1 MKLNNRFIFGILSLV
16 LAAVIAFV
24 ALPTI
29 ARQTNGKTEIVRITQ
44 PVLKGE
50 KITSD
55 NAEVVEVGGY
65 NLPSNV
71 AHSMEDVEGLYV
83 TADLAAGDYI
93 LTSKVSTVPVSSDVA
108 LNDIPSGKVA
118 ISLTVKTLASG
129 LSDKLQPGD
138 IIRIYHFL
146 ETAEEVPELR
156 FVKVLSVT
164 DSDGINVDNT
174 KEPTEDEEPQ
184 QSATITVLA
193 SPEQARII
201 TEMENDGVA
210 HVALISRNNDQLAE
224 ELLAEQDK
232 TLQEIYFPET
242 LVEENAESQDGG
254 ETAEGAADGESTGES
269 GHRGYGRRY
278 GNNSCG
284 QHPGRRRIKMGGEQI
299 HRPFPH
305 CWLER

>member
-83 TADLAAGDYI
+83 TAELATGDYI

-254 ETAEGAADGESTGES
+254 ETAEGAADGESTGETGS
-269 GHRGYGRRY
+269 DGAE
-278 GNNSCG
+278 
-284 QHPGRRRIKMGGEQI
+284 GGTETTPADSI
-299 HRPFPH
+299 P
-305 CWLER
+305 EDGE

>member
-50 KITSD
+50 QLTGE
-55 NAEVVEVGGY
+55 NTEVVEVGGY

-71 AHSMEDVEGLYV
+71 AHTLSDVEGLYV
-83 TADLAAGDYI
+83 TADLAEGDYI

-193 SPEQARII
+193 RRNVQRKARRSPIRKSLRRNCKEVLICHITITTKII
-201 TEMENDGVA
+201 PLPPLSPILG
-210 HVALISRNNDQLAE
+210 
-224 ELLAEQDK
+224 
-232 TLQEIYFPET
+232 
-242 LVEENAESQDGG
+242 
-254 ETAEGAADGESTGES
+254 STMRASLWAS
-269 GHRGYGRRY
+269 G
-278 GNNSCG
+278 
-284 QHPGRRRIKMGGEQI
+284 
-299 HRPFPH
+299 
-305 CWLER
+305 

>member
-93 LTSKVSTVPVSSDVA
+93 LTSKVSTIPVSSDVA

-164 DSDGINVDNT
+164 DADGINVDNT

-242 LVEENAESQDGG
+242 LVEETTEGQDGG
-254 ETAEGAADGESTGES
+254 ETAEGAADGEATGES
-269 GHRGYGRRY
+269 DAEDTESGAETAPADD
-278 GNNSCG
+278 G
-284 QHPGRRRIKMGGEQI
+284 QDAA
-299 HRPFPH
+299 
-305 CWLER
+305 

>member
-50 KITSD
+50 TITSD

-71 AHSMEDVEGLYV
+71 AHSMDDVEGLYV
-83 TADLAAGDYI
+83 TADLAEGDYI

-254 ETAEGAADGESTGES
+254 EAAEGAADSESTGEA
-269 GHRGYGRRY
+269 GTENTEGGVETT
-278 GNNSCG
+278 
-284 QHPGRRRIKMGGEQI
+284 PADRIPEDGE
-299 HRPFPH
+299 
-305 CWLER
+305 

>member
-1 MKLNNRFIFGILSLV
+1 MKLNNRFIFGILSLL

-254 ETAEGAADGESTGES
+254 EAAEGAADGESTGEAGS
-269 GHRGYGRRY
+269 DGAE
-278 GNNSCG
+278 
-284 QHPGRRRIKMGGEQI
+284 GGTETTPADSI
-299 HRPFPH
+299 P
-305 CWLER
+305 EDGE

>member
-129 LSDKLQPGD
+129 LSDKLQPND

-242 LVEENAESQDGG
+242 LVEENTEGQDGG
-254 ETAEGAADGESTGES
+254 EAAEGTTDGGSTGEAGTENTEGGS
-269 GHRGYGRRY
+269 ETAPADD
-278 GNNSCG
+278 G
-284 QHPGRRRIKMGGEQI
+284 QDAA
-299 HRPFPH
+299 
-305 CWLER
+305 

>member
-83 TADLAAGDYI
+83 TAELAAGDYI

-254 ETAEGAADGESTGES
+254 EAAEGAADGESTGEAGS
-269 GHRGYGRRY
+269 DGAE
-278 GNNSCG
+278 
-284 QHPGRRRIKMGGEQI
+284 GGAETTPADSI
-299 HRPFPH
+299 P
-305 CWLER
+305 EDGE

>member
-83 TADLAAGDYI
+83 TAELATGDYI

-254 ETAEGAADGESTGES
+254 EAAEGAADGESTGETGS
-269 GHRGYGRRY
+269 DGAE
-278 GNNSCG
+278 
-284 QHPGRRRIKMGGEQI
+284 GGTETTPADSI
-299 HRPFPH
+299 P
-305 CWLER
+305 EDGE

>member
-129 LSDKLQPGD
+129 LSDKLQPND

-224 ELLAEQDK
+224 ELLAEQDR

-242 LVEENAESQDGG
+242 LVEENTEGQDGG
-254 ETAEGAADGESTGES
+254 EAAEGAADGESTGEA
-269 GHRGYGRRY
+269 GTENTEGAAETAPADD
-278 GNNSCG
+278 G
-284 QHPGRRRIKMGGEQI
+284 QDAA
-299 HRPFPH
+299 
-305 CWLER
+305 

>member
-50 KITSD
+50 TITSD

-71 AHSMEDVEGLYV
+71 AHSMDDVEGLYV
-83 TADLAAGDYI
+83 TADLAEGDYI

-174 KEPTEDEEPQ
+174 KETTEDEEPQ

-254 ETAEGAADGESTGES
+254 ETAEGAADSESTGETGS
-269 GHRGYGRRY
+269 DGAE
-278 GNNSCG
+278 
-284 QHPGRRRIKMGGEQI
+284 GGTETTPADSI
-299 HRPFPH
+299 P
-305 CWLER
+305 EDGE

>member
-118 ISLTVKTLASG
+118 ISLSVKTLASG
-129 LSDKLQPGD
+129 LSDKLQPND

-164 DSDGINVDNT
+164 DADGINVDNT

-254 ETAEGAADGESTGES
+254 ETAEGAADSESTGEA
-269 GHRGYGRRY
+269 GTE
-278 GNNSCG
+278 NTE
-284 QHPGRRRIKMGGEQI
+284 GGVETTPADSI
-299 HRPFPH
+299 P
-305 CWLER
+305 EDGE

>member
-50 KITSD
+50 TITSD

-83 TADLAAGDYI
+83 TAELAAGDYI

-254 ETAEGAADGESTGES
+254 EAAEGAADGESTGETGS
-269 GHRGYGRRY
+269 DGAE
-278 GNNSCG
+278 
-284 QHPGRRRIKMGGEQI
+284 GGTETTPADSI
-299 HRPFPH
+299 P
-305 CWLER
+305 EDGE

>member
-71 AHSMEDVEGLYV
+71 AHSVEDVEGLYV

-254 ETAEGAADGESTGES
+254 ETAEGAADGEATGES
-269 GHRGYGRRY
+269 DAEDTESGAETAPADD
-278 GNNSCG
+278 G
-284 QHPGRRRIKMGGEQI
+284 QDAA
-299 HRPFPH
+299 
-305 CWLER
+305 

>member
-50 KITSD
+50 TITSD

-71 AHSMEDVEGLYV
+71 AHSMDDVEGLYV
-83 TADLAAGDYI
+83 TADLAEGDYI

-254 ETAEGAADGESTGES
+254 ETAEGAADSESTGEA
-269 GHRGYGRRY
+269 GTE
-278 GNNSCG
+278 NTE
-284 QHPGRRRIKMGGEQI
+284 GGVETTPADSI
-299 HRPFPH
+299 P
-305 CWLER
+305 EDGG

>member
-50 KITSD
+50 TITSD

-71 AHSMEDVEGLYV
+71 AHSMDDVEGLYV
-83 TADLAAGDYI
+83 TADLAEGDYI

-254 ETAEGAADGESTGES
+254 EAAEGAADGESTGEAGTENTEGS
-269 GHRGYGRRY
+269 AETAPADD
-278 GNNSCG
+278 G
-284 QHPGRRRIKMGGEQI
+284 QDAA
-299 HRPFPH
+299 
-305 CWLER
+305 